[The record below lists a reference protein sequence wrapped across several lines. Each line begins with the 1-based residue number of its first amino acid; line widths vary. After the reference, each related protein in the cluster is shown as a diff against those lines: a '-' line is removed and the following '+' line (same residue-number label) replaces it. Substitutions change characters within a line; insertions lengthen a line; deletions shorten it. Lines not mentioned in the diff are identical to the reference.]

1 MSHFL
6 DRRANPKGK
15 STLNRQR
22 FLERYRQNIK
32 ARLQESLRERGISDF
47 DQAEKIRIRHKDLSE
62 PEFHYGDG
70 GQRHLVHPGN
80 QEFVEGDRIDKPLGG
95 QGQGQGEGRGQ
106 GQEGEEDFVFTLS
119 REEFLHFFFEDLALP
134 NLLQKR
140 LIEQTQWES
149 VRAGVSP
156 DGIPSNLHLL
166 RSMRNALAR
175 RRMLSAN
182 KRKTLAELE
191 AQLADFEDKDS
202 AEAQAL
208 AAEIAALQAKIAA
221 VPFLDDLDLRYRSF
235 SQKPKPSVK
244 AVMFCIMDV
253 SGSMDQRKKDLA
265 KRFFILLYL
274 FLQRHYQATE
284 LVFIRHHTVASLV
297 DEETF
302 FYSQETGG
310 TVVSSALTLLQQKIA
325 QDYPPSDWNIYVAQA
340 SDGDNWPE
348 DSPLCRTALLSGILE
363 QIQYFAYVEI
373 AADRHQTLWF
383 EYEQVA
389 KRYRHFVMQSL
400 HTAKDIYPVFRELF
414 KKASSSFA
422 TFANDS

>member
-6 DRRANPKGK
+6 DRRSNPKGK

-32 ARLQESLRERGISDF
+32 ARLQESLRERGIRDF
-47 DQAEKIRIRHKDLSE
+47 DQAEKVRLRQKEVSE
-62 PEFHYGDG
+62 PEFRYGDG

-95 QGQGQGEGRGQ
+95 QGAGQ
-106 GQEGEEDFVFTLS
+106 GQAGDQGENGEDDFVFTLS
-119 REEFLHFFFEDLALP
+119 REEFLQFFFEDLALP
-134 NLLQKR
+134 HLLQKR
-140 LIEQTQWES
+140 LAEQTQWQT
-149 VRAGVSP
+149 VRAGLSP

-175 RRMLSAN
+175 RRMLRAG
-182 KRKTLAELE
+182 KRQTLAELE
-191 AQLADFEDKDS
+191 AELAALAPENTPADTPENRARRQELQLAIQELKK
-202 AEAQAL
+202 
-208 AAEIAALQAKIAA
+208 KIQV
-221 VPFLDDLDLRYRSF
+221 VPFLDDLDLRYRNL
-235 SQKPKPSVK
+235 SQQPKPSIK

-253 SGSMDQRKKDLA
+253 SGSMDARKKDLA

-274 FLQRHYQATE
+274 FLQRHYEATE
-284 LVFIRHHTVASLV
+284 LVFIRHHTVASVV
-297 DEETF
+297 DEKTF

-310 TVVSSALTLLQQKIA
+310 TVVSSALTLLQQQIA
-325 QDYPPSDWNIYVAQA
+325 AAYPPSDWNIYVAQA

-348 DSPLCRTALLSGILE
+348 DSPQCRQLLLSGILE

-373 AADRHQTLWF
+373 AADRHQSLWF

-389 KRYRHFVMQSL
+389 QRYAHFAMQSIYR
-400 HTAKDIYPVFRELF
+400 AQDIYPVFRELF
-414 KKASSSFA
+414 KKATS
-422 TFANDS
+422 